1 VNNFLEAYR
10 DLRIKAYFWPVAIF
24 LSLFGMC
31 CLILLLDPRRQFDV
45 ATVNTGEFEISHAK
59 SQFDDWY
66 VGGGWLGY
74 GDEKMDSGLE
84 QVPPKSARV
93 SWKKND
99 QQFDRSV
106 DIEGAISNVNKSAR
120 ILLVEIDSDC
130 GRVRVSWKDD
140 YDKMTLATPYK
151 HVFRDCTI
159 YNDRPTPADAPPW
172 PPNW

>member
-1 VNNFLEAYR
+1 
-10 DLRIKAYFWPVAIF
+10 
-24 LSLFGMC
+24 MC
-31 CLILLLDPRRQFDV
+31 CIILLLDPRRQFDV
-45 ATVNTGEFEISHAK
+45 AMVSAGEDEISGSISCFGK
-59 SQFDDWY
+59 FCVD
-66 VGGGWLGY
+66 VGWLGY
-74 GDEKMDSGLE
+74 GDTKTHSGLE